1 MCLVI
6 TPYYH
11 LCGHYGRPMVAPNG
25 RCARAEHTPGACW
38 EAQDIGIKTI
48 EGKCINCERLST
60 TTVIHHPVTVR
71 TGPVDCQQFNLLV
84 KLHKQTFDRRR
95 YCPRL
100 SALPMSPA
108 YIEHSASLASIP
120 SSITSSVFLQ
130 TADELALRRFSTAS
144 EISTTPTSNTTIST
158 EGQLPIL
165 TLKPSR
171 PTIDISRRTVS
182 LPISCIPAWTS
193 VEEWTRQTHESQ
205 QNKNHGAQTM

>member
-1 MCLVI
+1 MV
-6 TPYYH
+6 TPY
-11 LCGHYGRPMVAPNG
+11 G

-38 EAQDIGIKTI
+38 ETQDIGIKTV
-48 EGKCINCERLST
+48 EEKCIDCERLST

-71 TGPVDCQQFNLLV
+71 TRPVDCQKFNLLV
-84 KLHKQTFDRRR
+84 RLHKQTFDRRR

-100 SALPMSPA
+100 FALPMPPA

-144 EISTTPTSNTTIST
+144 EISTTPTSNNTIST
-158 EGQLPIL
+158 EGRLPIL
-165 TLKPSR
+165 TIKPSR
-171 PTIDISRRTVS
+171 PTIDTPRRAIS
-182 LPISCIPAWTS
+182 LPVSGIPAWTS

-205 QNKNHGAQTM
+205 HKNHGAQTM